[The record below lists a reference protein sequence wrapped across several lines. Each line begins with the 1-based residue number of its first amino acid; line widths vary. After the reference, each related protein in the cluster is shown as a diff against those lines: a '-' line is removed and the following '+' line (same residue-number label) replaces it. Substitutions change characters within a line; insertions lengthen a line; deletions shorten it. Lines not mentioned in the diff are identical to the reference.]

1 MKRRD
6 RELGMDRSVTRRDF
20 LNGVSVAVGGS
31 LLAGPLAPFGSA
43 AGAYPPALTGMRGS
57 HDGSWEVAHGLRDG
71 RRWEGVDTGES
82 YDLVVVGA
90 GISGLSGAYFYR
102 KAMGNDARIL
112 VIDNHDDFGGHAKRN
127 EFVHE
132 GRTFIGYGGTRSID
146 TPSSYSAEAMG
157 LLKELGIDTE
167 RFYTAFDR
175 ELYSSLDLS
184 RGVFFD
190 KETFGE
196 DRLVAQPGG
205 SSTED
210 FAKHTPLSAHAQK
223 DLVRLSEE
231 AIDYMP
237 ELTEDEK
244 KAKLAKTS
252 YLAFLED
259 YAKVHGDVVKY
270 LYTRPH
276 GLFAMGIDGVPA
288 LNCWALGY
296 PGFQGMGLTRGDAP
310 GLSATAKPKPRE
322 PYIFHFPDGNASI
335 ARLLVRSLVP
345 GAATGHTMEDIVTA
359 RMDYEKLDAD
369 GAKVRIRLS
378 STGVS
383 VGQAATEAHVTY
395 VRDGGAETVRAGH
408 VVLGCWH
415 AVIPSLCPE
424 LPKEQKEALLYGPKV
439 PLVYTNVLIR
449 NWTSFAKLGVN
460 TIYCPGGY
468 NVGISLDFPV
478 SLGTYK
484 HSRTPE
490 DPIVLHLTK
499 TPCHP
504 GGSSREQHAAGRYE
518 LLSTSFETFER
529 NTREQL
535 GRTLARGGFDP
546 ARDIL
551 AVTVNRWPHGYAYE
565 YNSLWD
571 PPFQPG
577 TAPCEIARQPFGRI
591 HIANSDAEAYAY
603 TDAAINQGYRAVREI
618 VA

>member
-6 RELGMDRSVTRRDF
+6 RELGMDRSITRRDF
-20 LNGVSVAVGGS
+20 LNGVSVVVGGS
-31 LLAGPLAPFGSA
+31 LLAPFGSA

-71 RRWEGVDTGES
+71 RNWEGVDTGES
-82 YDLVVVGA
+82 YDLVIVGG
-90 GISGLSGAYFYR
+90 GISGLSAAYFYR

-127 EFVHE
+127 EFMHE
-132 GRTFIGYGGTRSID
+132 GRTFIGYGGTQSID

-157 LLKELGIDTE
+157 LLKELGIDIE
-167 RFYTAFDR
+167 RFHTAFDR
-175 ELYSSLDLS
+175 KLYSTLDLS

-196 DRLVAQPGG
+196 DRLVAQPRGL
-205 SSTED
+205 SAKD

-237 ELTEDEK
+237 GLTEGEK

-259 YAKVHGDVVKY
+259 YAKVQGEVVKY

-288 LNCWALGY
+288 LDCWVLRY

-310 GLSATAKPKPRE
+310 GLSATAKPKQRE

-345 GAATGHTMEDIVTA
+345 GTATGHTMEDIVTA
-359 RMDYEKLDAD
+359 RMNYEKLDAD

-383 VGQAATEAHVTY
+383 VRQTASETLVTY
-395 VRDGGAETVRAGH
+395 VRDGDAHTVRAGH

-424 LPKEQKEALLYGPKV
+424 LPKEQKDALLYGPKV
-439 PLVYTNVLIR
+439 PLVYTNVFIR

-460 TIYCPGGY
+460 NIYCPGGY

-478 SLGTYK
+478 SLGSYE

-499 TPCHP
+499 TPCRP

-518 LLSTSFETFER
+518 LVSTSFEPFER

-535 GRTLARGGFDP
+535 GRALAGGGFDP
-546 ARDIL
+546 ASDIL
-551 AVTVNRWPHGYAYE
+551 AITVNRWPHGYAYE

-571 PPFQPG
+571 PPFPPG
-577 TAPCEIARQPFGRI
+577 TAPCEIARRPFGRI